1 MLTTLVMTIIGPD
14 RTGLVDALAR
24 PIADHDGNWL
34 ESRMCRLGGQF
45 AGLARVEVDATHA
58 DKLRREIEAL
68 NLDGISVSVHADI
81 PEKEPLVT
89 SLVEVELVGLDR
101 PGLLREITGVF
112 TRHHLNVEEL
122 ESEVSEAPEGGGKLF
137 RANAS
142 VSIPPTADL
151 DAVGDDLEKIA
162 TDLMVDIRLAPEET

>member
-1 MLTTLVMTIIGPD
+1 MRTTLVMTIIGPD
-14 RTGLVDALAR
+14 RTGIVDALAR
-24 PIADHDGNWL
+24 PIADHQANWL
-34 ESRMCRLGGQF
+34 ESRMCRLGGRF
-45 AGLARVEVDATHA
+45 AGLARVEVDSSQV
-58 DKLRREIEAL
+58 DQLRAAIESL
-68 NLDGISVSVHADI
+68 NLDGLSISVQTDMPQPA
-81 PEKEPLVT
+81 PLVT
-89 SLVEVELVGLDR
+89 SLIEVELVGLDR

-151 DAVGDDLEKIA
+151 EAVGDDLEKIA